1 MTLHFCLGMDL
12 NDADIIMLDSTP
24 EKLHE
29 SDCNP
34 DVLIKVLYDIVKK
47 ILKKKYLKDI
57 EDINPIPVTIIH
69 SVTEKSV
76 HNP

>member
-1 MTLHFCLGMDL
+1 MRLHFCLGMDL

-34 DVLIKVLYDIVKK
+34 DVLIKVLYDIVNQ
-47 ILKKKYLKDI
+47 DI
-57 EDINPIPVTIIH
+57 EDINPIPVTSIY